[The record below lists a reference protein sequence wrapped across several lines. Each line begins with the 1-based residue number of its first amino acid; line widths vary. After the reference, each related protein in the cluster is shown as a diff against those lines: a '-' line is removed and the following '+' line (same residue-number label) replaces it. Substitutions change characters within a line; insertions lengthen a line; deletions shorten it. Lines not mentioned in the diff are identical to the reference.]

1 MTVQAIKKMLF
12 IPLAIG
18 IGIGILFMSDF
29 YLLKVLSSFTS
40 NVHSL
45 RLFPFEVPLIIFIS
59 VVVIF
64 VFILNINRINTLLI
78 EKREKVFIILL
89 IAGLHLV
96 GIIPG
101 RIDTSD
107 LIFGALTIWW
117 LVTVSVTKGY
127 KITGSPLHFF
137 NIAMLMTAFL
147 SMVHG
152 GLGIIFNMLPLVKAI
167 AFSFFITDIVRRKKW
182 TVYFIKTL
190 FVMTAISAVIGIF
203 QEMVFLARGTILF
216 TVDPKFLKLILESTP
231 LGTFLRVPAYT
242 GMHLFLANYLVVSLL
257 IGLNAF
263 FYLNDQLTRKE
274 SLFLKIAMI
283 LMSVALILTFSK
295 TNMIGLAA
303 GVALSVLI
311 KWPQR
316 VIHIVMVLLLVVVGT
331 YYYPHLWDKIYHH
344 ITSDL
349 ELNGDIGL
357 RVELIK
363 RGVEGFFYKYPLLG
377 AGVGRGKAY
386 TQDVMD
392 WGVHNAFV
400 RAADDVGVFGFIVFL
415 SLYVYAFIR
424 VISGIAMTKKTDE
437 KVILISL
444 LSGLMAYFINIQ
456 FQPDFPSYYTWILIG
471 FIESTVIVLKKRYR
485 QVMPL
490 YGTDLFKGSSKVQEK

>member
-1 MTVQAIKKMLF
+1 MQQDYKKTLF
-12 IPLAIG
+12 IPLVIG
-18 IGIGILFMSDF
+18 IGIGSLLMSESLIVKF
-29 YLLKVLSSFTS
+29 LSTLTTD
-40 NVHSL
+40 VHGMRS
-45 RLFPFEVPLIIFIS
+45 FPFEVPLIIFLSVIVIS
-59 VVVIF
+59 
-64 VFILNINRINTLLI
+64 VFILNINRINRLLI
-78 EKREKVFIILL
+78 EKQQKVFIILL

-101 RIDTSD
+101 PIDTSD

-117 LVTVSVTKGY
+117 LVTVFVTKEY

-137 NIAMLMTAFL
+137 NIAMLMTAIL
-147 SMVHG
+147 SMING
-152 GLGIIFNMLPLVKAI
+152 GLGVVFSMLPLVKAI
-167 AFSFFITDIVRRKKW
+167 VFSFFITDIVRRKKW

-190 FVMTAISAVIGIF
+190 FVMTAISALIGIF
-203 QEMVFLARGTILF
+203 QEVVFLVKGTILF

-231 LGTFLRVPAYT
+231 FGTFLRVPAYT
-242 GMHLFLANYLVVSLL
+242 GMHLFLANYLVISLL

-263 FYLNDQLTRKE
+263 FYLKDYLTGREK
-274 SLFLKIAMI
+274 LFLKIAMM

-303 GVALSVLI
+303 GVTLSVLI

-316 VIHIVMVLLLVVVGT
+316 VIHFVMVLPLAVVGS
-331 YYYPHLWDKIYHH
+331 YYYPRLWDKVYNH
-344 ITSDL
+344 IASDL
-349 ELNGDIGL
+349 ELTGDIGL

-363 RGVEGFFYKYPLLG
+363 RGVEGFIYKYPLLG

-386 TQDVMD
+386 TQDAMD

-400 RAADDVGVFGFIVFL
+400 RAADDVGVYGFLVFL
-415 SLYVYAFIR
+415 SLFVYAFMR
-424 VISGIAMTKKTDE
+424 VISAIPMTKKPDE
-437 KVILISL
+437 KAILIAL

-471 FIESTVIVLKKRYR
+471 FIESTVIVLNKGAQKIA
-485 QVMPL
+485 PL
-490 YGTDLFKGSSKVQEK
+490 YSKGLFTGSSEAQGK